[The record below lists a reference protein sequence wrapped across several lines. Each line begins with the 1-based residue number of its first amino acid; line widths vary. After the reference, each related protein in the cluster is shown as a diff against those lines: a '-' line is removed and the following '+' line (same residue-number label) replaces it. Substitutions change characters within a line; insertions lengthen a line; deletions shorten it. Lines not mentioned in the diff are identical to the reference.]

1 MLILVKLQR
10 LLSLD
15 VNISNQVE
23 AEGTNMPK
31 EIISEEEITLPQ
43 VKKVLTQRGKEGEL
57 SFQQSITL
65 EHASTFSKMAPAVSI
80 KMVEK
85 LMKDYN
91 LTRSQAVQVVNIA
104 PTNPEEIKT
113 ILDARSTSLTDE
125 QIIEIVDLIVN
136 KRSK

>member
-1 MLILVKLQR
+1 
-10 LLSLD
+10 
-15 VNISNQVE
+15 
-23 AEGTNMPK
+23 MPK

-65 EHASTFSKMAPAVSI
+65 EHASAFSKMAPAVSG
-80 KMVEK
+80 KLVEK
-85 LMKDYN
+85 LMKDYSIS
-91 LTRSQAVQVVNIA
+91 RAQAVQLVNIA

-113 ILDARSTSLTDE
+113 ILDARSIDLTDE
-125 QIIEIVDLIVN
+125 QILEMVDLIIN

>member
-1 MLILVKLQR
+1 MSISVKLQK

-15 VNISNQVE
+15 VSISNQVE

-80 KMVEK
+80 KIVEK

-91 LTRSQAVQVVNIA
+91 LTRSQAVQIVNIA
-104 PTNPEEIKT
+104 PTNPEEMKT
-113 ILDARSTSLTDE
+113 ILDARSSSLTDE
-125 QIIEIVDLIVN
+125 QIIEIVDLIIS

>member
-1 MLILVKLQR
+1 
-10 LLSLD
+10 
-15 VNISNQVE
+15 
-23 AEGTNMPK
+23 MPK

-80 KMVEK
+80 KIVEK

-91 LTRSQAVQVVNIA
+91 LTRPQAVQVVNIA
-104 PTNPEEIKT
+104 PVNPEEMKT
-113 ILDARSTSLTDE
+113 ILDARSSNLTDE
-125 QIIEIVDLIVN
+125 QIIEIVDLIAS

>member
-1 MLILVKLQR
+1 
-10 LLSLD
+10 
-15 VNISNQVE
+15 
-23 AEGTNMPK
+23 MPK

-65 EHASTFSKMAPAVSI
+65 EHASSFAKMAPAVST
-80 KMVEK
+80 KLVEK
-85 LMKDYN
+85 LMKDYS
-91 LTRSQAVQVVNIA
+91 LSRAQAVQLVNIA

-113 ILDARSTSLTDE
+113 IIDSRSSSLTDE
-125 QIIEIVDLIVN
+125 QIIEMVDLIIN